1 MKWIYL
7 VGLLVL
13 SVLLTVQLRRNPRLL
28 PHAAFGLAMMPFLEA
43 RFHLTSA
50 PISWAGW
57 AGPVQGIEIST
68 TDAFAIAI
76 LLASK
81 PAKSPAILK
90 IAFGFVAVAYAV
102 STISTGMHME
112 SFFTGW
118 QILKTV
124 VVYLAVTRACMTNKD
139 TALGL
144 MTGLITGIAIQAII
158 SFLGHRGYRADAGGR
173 LVRAPE

>member
-1 MKWIYL
+1 MKWLDL
-7 VGLLVL
+7 VGLLALVVVL
-13 SVLLTVQLRRNPRLL
+13 TAPLQRNPRWL

-57 AGPVQGIEIST
+57 AGPVPGIEISS

-81 PAKSPAILK
+81 PAKSPALLK

-102 STISTGMHME
+102 STIST
-112 SFFTGW
+112 
-118 QILKTV
+118 
-124 VVYLAVTRACMTNKD
+124 
-139 TALGL
+139 
-144 MTGLITGIAIQAII
+144 
-158 SFLGHRGYRADAGGR
+158 
-173 LVRAPE
+173 